1 MANIIYSMIQPFKVQ
16 WEAKNSE
23 NAGFYTFRA
32 CMRAARAILQI
43 GRSHFVGLGKTLLMV
58 PLDYNSGL
66 N

>member
-1 MANIIYSMIQPFKVQ
+1 MANIMYFMIQPFKVQ

-23 NAGFYTFRA
+23 NAGFYALRA
-32 CMRAARAILQI
+32 RLRAILQI
-43 GRSHFVGLGKTLLMV
+43 RLSHSVGLGKRLLTV